1 MNNLRHN
8 KAASQPSRSRSA
20 TGSVLF
26 SGSWSGCG
34 VYRQLPVQLVTSE
47 GRTPAIG
54 FVMNPEEDR

>member
-1 MNNLRHN
+1 MNTLRHT
-8 KAASQPSRSRSA
+8 KAASQPTRSA

-26 SGSWSGCG
+26 SGSWRGCG